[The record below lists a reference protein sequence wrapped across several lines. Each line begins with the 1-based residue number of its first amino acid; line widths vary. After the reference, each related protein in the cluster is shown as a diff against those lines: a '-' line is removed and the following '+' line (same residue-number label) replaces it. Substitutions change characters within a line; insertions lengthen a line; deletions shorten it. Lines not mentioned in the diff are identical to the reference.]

1 MRLLLFSDLHRD
13 LRAAASLVERS
24 TSADVA
30 VCAGDLATMHQ
41 GLDEIVAV
49 LRAMACPTVLVP
61 GNGETFDELRDAC
74 SAWAEAHVLH
84 GTGAHIAGQAFF
96 GLGGGV
102 PVTPFGSWSFDF
114 TEDEAEELL
123 ADCPSG
129 AVLVS
134 HSPPH
139 GAVDRD
145 SRGESLGSVAV
156 RQTIDATE
164 PRLVVC
170 GHIHACAGQ
179 REALGATT
187 VVNAGPEG
195 LLFELEVGG

>member
-1 MRLLLFSDLHRD
+1 MPVRHGPRPTCSTAPERTSPDR
-13 LRAAASLVERS
+13 RSSASV
-24 TSADVA
+24 V
-30 VCAGDLATMHQ
+30 
-41 GLDEIVAV
+41 
-49 LRAMACPTVLVP
+49 VP
-61 GNGETFDELRDAC
+61 
-74 SAWAEAHVLH
+74 
-84 GTGAHIAGQAFF
+84 
-96 GLGGGV
+96 V

-114 TEDEAEELL
+114 TEDEAAELL
-123 ADCPSG
+123 ADCPRG

-145 SRGESLGSVAV
+145 SRGESLGSVSV

-179 REALGATT
+179 RETLGATT

-195 LLFELEVGG
+195 LLFELDLEG